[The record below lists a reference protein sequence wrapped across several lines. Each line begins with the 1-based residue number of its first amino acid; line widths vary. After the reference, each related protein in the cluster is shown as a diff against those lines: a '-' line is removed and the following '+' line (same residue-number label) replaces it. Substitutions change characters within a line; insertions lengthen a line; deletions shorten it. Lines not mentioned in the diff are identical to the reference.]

1 VERKRNPPVSTV
13 LIVKGADDMKND
25 RILLE
30 HGSGGL
36 LMNSLIHEVFM
47 PVFKNEYLDQ
57 MGDSAVVTIG
67 KKKIC
72 FTTDSYVVDPIFF
85 PGGDIGSLAIHGTV
99 NDIAMCGGKP
109 MFLSSG
115 FILEE
120 GFPMDDLQRIIS
132 SMGKAAQA
140 AGVRIVTGDTKVV
153 PKGSA
158 DKIFINTS
166 GIGIVEYKAAIAPTS
181 IKKGDAIIVSGSIG
195 DHGAAILST
204 RKDLGFRSNILSDS
218 AALNGLVDEILNVS
232 KGIHFM
238 RDATRGG
245 LGAVLVEAAQASS
258 LTFAIE
264 EQLILV
270 KDDVRGLCE
279 ILGLDPLFIANE
291 GKMVVVCSGSDAD
304 KVLSTMKAHSLGE
317 GASIIG
323 QVTDTGRSRVI
334 LRTIIGGSRELDLPE
349 GELIPRIC

>member
-1 VERKRNPPVSTV
+1 
-13 LIVKGADDMKND
+13 MKED

-30 HGSGGL
+30 HGSGGM
-36 LMNSLIHEVFM
+36 LMNSLIHDIFM

-67 KKKIC
+67 KKKVC

-85 PGGDIGSLAIHGTV
+85 PGGDIGSLSIHGTV

-109 MFLSSG
+109 LFISVG

-120 GFPMDDLQRIIS
+120 GFPLGDLERIVA
-132 SMGKAAQA
+132 SMGNAAQA

-166 GIGIVEYKAAIAPTS
+166 GIGIVEYKAVISAQS
-181 IKKGDAIIVSGSIG
+181 IKKGDKILVSGTIG
-195 DHGAAILST
+195 DHGAAIMST
-204 RKDLGFRSNILSDS
+204 RGDLGFRSNILSDC
-218 AALNGLVDEILNVS
+218 AALNGLVEDILHAS
-232 KGIHFM
+232 KRVRFM

-245 LGAVLVEAAQASS
+245 LGAVLVEAASAAA
-258 LTFAIE
+258 LTFEIE
-264 EQLILV
+264 ERMIPV
-270 KDDVRGLCE
+270 RDDVRGLCE
-279 ILGLDPLFIANE
+279 ILGLDPIFIANE
-291 GKMVVVCSGSDAD
+291 GKMVVVCAGPDAD
-304 KVLSTMKAHSLGE
+304 RVLSVMTAHPLG
-317 GASIIG
+317 ADAAVIG
-323 QVTDTGRSRVI
+323 HVTETGRSRVI
-334 LRTIIGGSRELDLPE
+334 LNTIIGGSRELDLPE

>member
-1 VERKRNPPVSTV
+1 
-13 LIVKGADDMKND
+13 MKED

-30 HGSGGL
+30 HGSGGM
-36 LMNSLIHEVFM
+36 LMNSLIHDIFM

-67 KKKIC
+67 NKKVC

-85 PGGDIGSLAIHGTV
+85 PGGDIGSLSIHGTV

-109 MFLSSG
+109 LFISVG

-120 GFPMDDLQRIIS
+120 GFPLGDLERIVA
-132 SMGKAAQA
+132 SMGNAAQA

-166 GIGIVEYKAAIAPTS
+166 GIGIVEYKAVISAQS
-181 IKKGDAIIVSGSIG
+181 IKKGDKILVSGTIG
-195 DHGAAILST
+195 DHGAAIMST
-204 RKDLGFRSNILSDS
+204 RGDLGFRSNILSDC
-218 AALNGLVDEILNVS
+218 AALNGLVEDILHAS
-232 KGIHFM
+232 KRVRFM

-245 LGAVLVEAAQASS
+245 LGAVLVEAASAAA
-258 LTFAIE
+258 LTFEIE
-264 EQLILV
+264 ERMIPV
-270 KDDVRGLCE
+270 RDDVRGLCE
-279 ILGLDPLFIANE
+279 ILGLDPIFIANE
-291 GKMVVVCSGSDAD
+291 GKMVVVCAGPDAD
-304 KVLSTMKAHSLGE
+304 RVLSVMTAHPLGA
-317 GASIIG
+317 GAAVIG
-323 QVTDTGRSRVI
+323 HVTETGRSRVI
-334 LRTIIGGSRELDLPE
+334 LNTIIGGSRELDLPE

>member
-1 VERKRNPPVSTV
+1 
-13 LIVKGADDMKND
+13 MKED

-30 HGSGGL
+30 HGSGGM
-36 LMNSLIHEVFM
+36 LMNSLIHDIFM

-67 KKKIC
+67 KKKVC

-85 PGGDIGSLAIHGTV
+85 PGGDIGSLSIHGTV

-109 MFLSSG
+109 LFISVG

-120 GFPMDDLQRIIS
+120 GFPLGDLERIVA
-132 SMGKAAQA
+132 SMGNAAQA

-166 GIGIVEYKAAIAPTS
+166 GIGIVEYKAVISAQS
-181 IKKGDAIIVSGSIG
+181 IKKGDKILVSGTIG
-195 DHGAAILST
+195 DHGAAIMST
-204 RKDLGFRSNILSDS
+204 RSDLGFRSNILSDC
-218 AALNGLVDEILNVS
+218 AALNGLVEDILHAS
-232 KGIHFM
+232 KRVRFM

-245 LGAVLVEAAQASS
+245 LGAVLVEAASAAA
-258 LTFAIE
+258 LTFEIE
-264 EQLILV
+264 ERMIPV
-270 KDDVRGLCE
+270 RDDVRGLCE
-279 ILGLDPLFIANE
+279 ILGLDPIFIANE
-291 GKMVVVCSGSDAD
+291 GKMVVVCAGPDAD
-304 KVLSTMKAHSLGE
+304 RVLSVMTAHPLG
-317 GASIIG
+317 ADAAVIG
-323 QVTDTGRSRVI
+323 HVTETGRSRVI
-334 LRTIIGGSRELDLPE
+334 LNTIIGGSRELDLPE

>member
-1 VERKRNPPVSTV
+1 
-13 LIVKGADDMKND
+13 MKED

-30 HGSGGL
+30 HGSGGM
-36 LMNSLIHEVFM
+36 LMNSLIHDFFM

-67 KKKIC
+67 KKKVC

-85 PGGDIGSLAIHGTV
+85 PGGDIGSLSIHGTV

-109 MFLSSG
+109 L
-115 FILEE
+115 FISAGLIMEE
-120 GFPMDDLQRIIS
+120 GFPLDDLEKVVA
-132 SMGKAAQA
+132 SMGNAAQA

-166 GIGIVEYKAAIAPTS
+166 GIGIVEYKAVIAPKS
-181 IKKGDAIIVSGSIG
+181 IKKGDTIIVSGTIG

-204 RKDLGFRSNILSDS
+204 RGDLGFRSNILSDCAS
-218 AALNGLVDEILNVS
+218 LNGLVDDILHAS
-232 KGIHFM
+232 KRVRFM

-245 LGAVLVEAAQASS
+245 LGAVLVEAASAAG
-258 LTFAIE
+258 LTFEIE
-264 EQLILV
+264 ERLIPV
-270 KDDVRGLCE
+270 RDDVRGLCE
-279 ILGLDPLFIANE
+279 ILGLDPIFIANE
-291 GKMVVVCSGSDAD
+291 GKMVVICAAPDAD
-304 KVLSTMKAHSLGE
+304 RVLSVMKAHPLGT
-317 GASIIG
+317 GAVVIG
-323 QVTDTGRSRVI
+323 RVSETGKSRVI
-334 LRTIIGGSRELDLPE
+334 LNTIIGGSRELDLPE

>member
-1 VERKRNPPVSTV
+1 
-13 LIVKGADDMKND
+13 MKED

-30 HGSGGL
+30 HGSGGM
-36 LMNSLIHEVFM
+36 LMNSLIHDIFM

-67 KKKIC
+67 NKKVC

-85 PGGDIGSLAIHGTV
+85 PGGDIGSLSIHGTV

-109 MFLSSG
+109 LFISVG

-120 GFPMDDLQRIIS
+120 GFPLGDLERIVV
-132 SMGKAAQA
+132 SMGNAAQA

-166 GIGIVEYKAAIAPTS
+166 GIGIVEYKAVISAQS
-181 IKKGDAIIVSGSIG
+181 IKKGDKILVSGTIG
-195 DHGAAILST
+195 DHGAAIMST
-204 RKDLGFRSNILSDS
+204 RGDLGFRSNILSDC
-218 AALNGLVDEILNVS
+218 AALNGLVEDILHAS
-232 KGIHFM
+232 KRVRFM

-245 LGAVLVEAAQASS
+245 LGGVLVEAASAAA
-258 LTFAIE
+258 LTFEIE
-264 EQLILV
+264 ERMIPV
-270 KDDVRGLCE
+270 RDDVRGLCE
-279 ILGLDPLFIANE
+279 ILGLDPIFIANE
-291 GKMVVVCSGSDAD
+291 GKMVVVCAGPDAD
-304 KVLSTMKAHSLGE
+304 RVLSVMKAHPLGA
-317 GASIIG
+317 GAAVIG
-323 QVTDTGRSRVI
+323 HVTETGRSRVI
-334 LRTIIGGSRELDLPE
+334 LNTIIGGSRELDLPE